1 MEINKIQQS
10 ENTPQSKGATELHGA
25 AQFLGAHQHVSRRHF
40 ITIGATTAA
49 AVMVGAL
56 FGGCSGS
63 STASTSAS
71 GSSASS
77 SSTST
82 SNASSNTS
90 ASASTSTQSSGSK
103 ILVAYFSAQGH
114 TRAVA
119 QAAADELGADIF
131 EIVPSEAYT
140 SDDLDY
146 NNSSSRVSREHDDES
161 LRDIP
166 LTQTTPDGW
175 ENYDTVLIGYP
186 IWWGIA
192 AWPTNHFV
200 TDNNFTGKT
209 VIPFCTSGS
218 SSLGESG
225 QLLAQAAGTGTWQE
239 GQRFS
244 SDASD
249 DEVRT
254 WATAL

>member
-1 MEINKIQQS
+1 MKI
-10 ENTPQSKGATELHGA
+10 ENI
-25 AQFLGAHQHVSRRHF
+25 QHISRRRF

-56 FGGCSGS
+56 FGGCSSNATTS
-63 STASTSAS
+63 SSAS
-71 GSSASS
+71 SSDGSSASS
-77 SSTST
+77 STGA

-90 ASASTSTQSSGSK
+90 ASASTSAQTSGSK

-131 EIVPSEAYT
+131 EIAPSEAYT

-166 LTQTTPDGW
+166 LTQITPDGW

-209 VIPFCTSGS
+209 VIPFCTSAS

-225 QLLAQAAGTGTWQE
+225 QLLAEAAGTDTWQE

-244 SDASD
+244 SGASD

-254 WATAL
+254 WAAAL